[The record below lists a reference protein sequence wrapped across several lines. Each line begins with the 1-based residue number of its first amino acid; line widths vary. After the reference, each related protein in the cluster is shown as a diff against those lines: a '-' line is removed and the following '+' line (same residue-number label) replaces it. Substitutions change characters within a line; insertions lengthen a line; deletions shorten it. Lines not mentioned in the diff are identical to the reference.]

1 MSDEKK
7 PFKVSDRRH
16 FTVEGEAREDAPEER
31 QEPEPQPEPASA
43 SQAASSAKD
52 SPKSPETA
60 PGSRHDV
67 DFGSFII
74 SMAAQA
80 GALLEGIPE
89 SEGGPAKPDL
99 EGARSIISVLEM
111 LRDKTQGRRTPEEDR
126 IVEAVLYELRMGY
139 VARARADKA

>member
-16 FTVEGEAREDAPEER
+16 FTVEGEARDDAPEER
-31 QEPEPQPEPASA
+31 QEPEPQPEPSA
-43 SQAASSAKD
+43 PQAASSGKD
-52 SPKSPETA
+52 SATSTEPP
-60 PGSRHDV
+60 PGSRHEV

-89 SEGGPAKPDL
+89 SEGGAGKPDL

-111 LRDKTQGRRTPEEDR
+111 LRDKTEGRRTPEEDR
-126 IVEAVLYELRMGY
+126 IIEAVLYELRMGF
-139 VARARADKA
+139 VAKARADKA